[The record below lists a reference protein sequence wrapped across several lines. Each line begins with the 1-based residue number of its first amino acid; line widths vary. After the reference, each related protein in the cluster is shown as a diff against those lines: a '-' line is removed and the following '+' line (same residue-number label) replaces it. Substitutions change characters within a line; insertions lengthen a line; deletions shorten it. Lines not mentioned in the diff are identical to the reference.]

1 MTTMAQADET
11 KLQAG
16 EDAPA
21 PGVPANEKVGEVVEL
36 SEAYTA
42 EERKAVV
49 RKIDLVIL
57 PMVRFSYTSVHQV
70 VAGKADEGDP

>member
-1 MTTMAQADET
+1 MAQADET
-11 KLQAG
+11 KLQAC
-16 EDAPA
+16 EATPA
-21 PGVPANEKVGEVVEL
+21 PGVPAHEEKAGEVVEL

-57 PMVRFSYTSVHQV
+57 PMVRSFWVLVHQV
-70 VAGKADEGDP
+70 VAARANKNTP